1 MREDEL
7 DRVCRQGQ
15 EAWKNLQNEQ
25 NYNDWIKVGEALQI
39 GRTQAMAEAGV
50 NTPSGKGY
58 NIAFGKWLKKY
69 QLDTMDSG
77 DRTRLFDIMA
87 NKVPIEE
94 WRSTL
99 PLTERLKLN
108 HPNSIWRKWKAR
120 EQAKKPKDPN
130 KPTLTDVNIQ
140 LQEQLDASKRE
151 IEGLKAHAA
160 ELEAARTTPTVEAA
174 LPVDQLDALFDAIWN
189 SVLDDG
195 EGKALDPKQAKQRK
209 NALFGFRGAW
219 QKLRGIV
226 EQQAAQ
232 LEKAKKPK
240 GPKKPKAKSKKGKKA
255 GDDVLNKIA
264 QGIGAAL
271 NAK

>member
-39 GRTQAMAEAGV
+39 GRTQAMTEAGV

-77 DRTRLFDIMA
+77 DRTRL
-87 NKVPIEE
+87 
-94 WRSTL
+94 
-99 PLTERLKLN
+99 
-108 HPNSIWRKWKAR
+108 NSIWRKWKAR
-120 EQAKKPKDPN
+120 EKAKKPKDPN

-140 LQEQLDASKRE
+140 LQEQLDARNRK
-151 IEGLKAHAA
+151 IEGLEAHVA
-160 ELEAARTTPTVEAA
+160 ELEAARVTAPTIDDAVS
-174 LPVDQLDALFDAIWN
+174 VHQLDALFDAIWN

-209 NALFGFRGAW
+209 NALHGFRGAW
-219 QKLRGIV
+219 QKLREIV
-226 EQQAAQ
+226 QQQ
-232 LEKAKKPK
+232 TVQPEKSKSKKPK
-240 GPKKPKAKSKKGKKA
+240 TKSKKGKKA

>member
-77 DRTRLFDIMA
+77 DRTRLFDVMA

-94 WRSTL
+94 WRAGLTL
-99 PLTERLKLN
+99 PERLKLN
-108 HPNSIWRKWKAR
+108 HPNSIWRKWKVR
-120 EQAKKPKDPN
+120 QQAKKPKDPN

-160 ELEAARTTPTVEAA
+160 ELEAARVTTPTAEDAVS
-174 LPVDQLDALFDAIWN
+174 VHQLDALFDTIWN

-195 EGKALDPKQAKQRK
+195 EGKELDPKQAKQRK
-209 NALFGFRGAW
+209 SALFGFRGAW
-219 QKLRGIV
+219 QKLREIV
-226 EQQAAQ
+226 QQQ
-232 LEKAKKPK
+232 TVQPEKSKSKKPK
-240 GPKKPKAKSKKGKKA
+240 TKSKKGKKA
-255 GDDVLNKIA
+255 GGDVLSEVGKSIE
-264 QGIGAAL
+264 AA
-271 NAK
+271 

>member
-77 DRTRLFDIMA
+77 DRTRLFDVMA

-99 PLTERLKLN
+99 PLPERLKLN

-209 NALFGFRGAW
+209 NALHGFRGAW
-219 QKLRGIV
+219 QKLREIV
-226 EQQAAQ
+226 EQQTVQ
-232 LEKAKKPK
+232 PEKSKSKKPK
-240 GPKKPKAKSKKGKKA
+240 TKSKKGKKA